1 VKAGHKIHHKNST
14 LPTASLLSDLYTVS
28 FSLDCLVELSRMED
42 TTIDTTAVAKAG
54 VRRLESLPS
63 DVRFLIMRML
73 HVKDLVSLVTA
84 SEELSKAAEK
94 GLDIAKLLKK
104 ERLPGSTVEDLILY
118 VTQWEKYR
126 QELVQSLHD
135 LIPGVERG
143 DMESDEGRQA
153 YQDFLKNAIL
163 GYTQRV
169 AGAHSWYKHLPIAR
183 GYCKF
188 AFFLDLTSNMYR
200 RNGKWINAVEGDGTR
215 FHYTWTTTSDYR
227 ERFGF
232 FDYREDQSNTVA
244 SVNSSPPLKVHY
256 HSDEE
261 VHVPNY
267 ALGFPVEV
275 TAAMH
280 QGSGRHNMYVGIL
293 SQAVNSRD
301 PSLVNE
307 ELSAFVLPSMQ
318 SRFFNLPGSKL
329 PSPAAADLERITSE
343 ILSRD
348 EELAEEELRNTLRRK
363 AQEALRA
370 QMHRERCAI
379 ATSLWELCCHNFGN
393 EWVPTLEDILAS
405 SRLH

>member
-1 VKAGHKIHHKNST
+1 
-14 LPTASLLSDLYTVS
+14 
-28 FSLDCLVELSRMED
+28 MED
-42 TTIDTTAVAKAG
+42 TAIDTTAIAKAG
-54 VRRLESLPS
+54 MRRLESLHS

-73 HVKDLVSLVTA
+73 HVRDLVSLMTA

-94 GLDIAKLLKK
+94 RIDIAKLLKK
-104 ERLPGSTVEDLILY
+104 ERLPGSTAEDLVLY

-143 DMESDEGRQA
+143 DMESDEGKQA
-153 YQDFLKNAIL
+153 CQDFLKSAIL

-169 AGAHSWYKHLPIAR
+169 ARAHSWYKHLPIAG

-188 AFFLDLTSNMYR
+188 EFFLDLTSNMHR
-200 RNGKWINAVEGDGTR
+200 RNGKWINAVDGDGTR
-215 FHYTWTTTSDYR
+215 FHYTWTSTSDYR
-227 ERFGF
+227 EKFGF
-232 FDYREDQSNTVA
+232 FDYREDQSNT
-244 SVNSSPPLKVHY
+244 SYPPLKVHY
-256 HSDEE
+256 HSDEK

-267 ALGFPVEV
+267 ALGAPVEV

-280 QGSGRHNMYVGIL
+280 CESSCHDMYLGIL
-293 SQAVNSRD
+293 SHAVKSRD

-307 ELSAFVLPSMQ
+307 ELSALVLPSVQ
-318 SRFFNLPGSKL
+318 GRFFNLYGSKL
-329 PSPAAADLERITSE
+329 PPPAAADLELIANE
-343 ILSRD
+343 IFSRD
-348 EELAEEELRNTLRRK
+348 EDLAEEELRNTLKKK
-363 AQEALRA
+363 AQEALSA

-405 SRLH
+405 GRLH